1 MESLHLECGLCRQAN
16 GGGMVV
22 SRRQSEIEFR
32 SRPRGGL
39 QPQSPAMALHGLLA
53 EGEPK
58 SVPGVFF
65 AVQAL
70 KPPEYAALECRFNTR
85 TVILHGECP
94 IGIQPSG

>member
-1 MESLHLECGLCRQAN
+1 MQSLHLECGLCRQAN
-16 GGGMVV
+16 GGGMLV
-22 SRRQSEIEFR
+22 SGGKSKKNFR
-32 SRPRGGL
+32 PPPGC
-39 QPQSPAMALHGLLA
+39 PPHPHPPAMPLDGLLA

-70 KPPEYAALECRFNTR
+70 KHPEYAALECRFNTR